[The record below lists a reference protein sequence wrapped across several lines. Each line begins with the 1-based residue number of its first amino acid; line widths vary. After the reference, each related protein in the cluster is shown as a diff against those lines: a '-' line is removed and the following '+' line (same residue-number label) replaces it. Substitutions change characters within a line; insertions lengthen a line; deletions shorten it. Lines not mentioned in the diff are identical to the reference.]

1 MLGDGALDYLV
12 YDYLAEIT
20 MSIMARAR
28 AADPALGY
36 AVDFVSA
43 ALRPNLAE
51 IARQGVKVVSNAG
64 GVNPRA
70 CAAAVRQLVEAAGLD
85 LRVRKLLSYFKDRL
99 LCLEIVGGKFF
110 KRLFRKLFHIPM
122 LNRIVEVQC

>member
-1 MLGDGALDYLV
+1 MCQGEFLSTAVVMPESAQDRIIRIGGASGFWGESSLATAQLLGDGSLDYLV

-36 AVDFVSA
+36 AVDFVTA

-51 IARQGVKVVSNAG
+51 IARQGVKIISNAG
-64 GVNPRA
+64 GVNP
-70 CAAAVRQLVEAAGLD
+70 
-85 LRVRKLLSYFKDRL
+85 
-99 LCLEIVGGKFF
+99 
-110 KRLFRKLFHIPM
+110 
-122 LNRIVEVQC
+122 